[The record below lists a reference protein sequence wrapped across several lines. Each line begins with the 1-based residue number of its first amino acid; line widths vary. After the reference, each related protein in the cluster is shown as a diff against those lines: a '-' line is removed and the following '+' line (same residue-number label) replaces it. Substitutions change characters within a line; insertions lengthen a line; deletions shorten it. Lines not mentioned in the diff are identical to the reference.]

1 MNMPELTRIT
11 FNKEIM
17 NGQASIRGMR
27 IPVSLILNLLANG
40 MDTEQI
46 KNEYPDLDD
55 EDIFESLRYAA
66 ILAQESIRIL
76 AI

>member
-1 MNMPELTRIT
+1 MNMLELTRIT

-17 NGQASIRGMR
+17 NGQACIRGMR

-40 MDTEQI
+40 MDTKQI
-46 KNEYPDLDD
+46 KNEYPDSEK

-66 ILAQESIRIL
+66 ILSQE
-76 AI
+76 